1 MSNSRKPLDGTAF
14 ACIVLLCT
22 LWGGQQIFL
31 KLTAENLTPAMH
43 IGLRGCIGCVLL
55 ALYMRHQKISL
66 ALWRGPWVAGCI
78 VGLLFGAEWWM
89 IGEGLARTTASHMVV
104 FLYTTPIF
112 TALGLHYWVP
122 EERLS
127 WLQWFGVMTCFT
139 GIAVAF
145 LGGSDQP
152 HFNLTTI
159 LGDLLGLGA
168 GLLWAATTVI
178 IRCTELA
185 KIPPAQTTFYQL
197 SFASVGILVVCALTG
212 QAGVI
217 WTPFVISSI
226 LIQGVVIA
234 FMSLLIWF
242 WLLRHY
248 LASRVSI
255 FTFLTPLM
263 GVTFGVWIL
272 DDPLHPEFVWG
283 AVMVLSGMV
292 LVNIPKK
299 KQQAV

>member
-55 ALYMRHQKISL
+55 ALYMWHQKISL
-66 ALWRGPWVAGCI
+66 ALWRGPWMAGCT

-89 IGEGLARTTASHMVV
+89 IGEGLALTTASHMVV

-139 GIAVAF
+139 GIAIAF
-145 LGGSDQP
+145 L
-152 HFNLTTI
+152 
-159 LGDLLGLGA
+159 
-168 GLLWAATTVI
+168 
-178 IRCTELA
+178 
-185 KIPPAQTTFYQL
+185 
-197 SFASVGILVVCALTG
+197 
-212 QAGVI
+212 
-217 WTPFVISSI
+217 
-226 LIQGVVIA
+226 
-234 FMSLLIWF
+234 
-242 WLLRHY
+242 
-248 LASRVSI
+248 
-255 FTFLTPLM
+255 
-263 GVTFGVWIL
+263 
-272 DDPLHPEFVWG
+272 
-283 AVMVLSGMV
+283 
-292 LVNIPKK
+292 
-299 KQQAV
+299 

>member
-1 MSNSRKPLDGTAF
+1 MSNSRKPLDGIAF

-55 ALYMRHQKISL
+55 ALYMWHQKISL
-66 ALWRGPWVAGCI
+66 ALWRGPWMAGCT

-89 IGEGLARTTASHMVV
+89 IGEGLALTTASHMVV

-112 TALGLHYWVP
+112 TALGLHYWVL

-139 GIAVAF
+139 GIAIAF
-145 LGGSDQP
+145 LGGADQP
-152 HFNLTTI
+152 HFSLTTI
-159 LGDLLGLGA
+159 WGDLLGLGA

-197 SFASVGILVVCALTG
+197 SFATVGILVVCALTG

-299 KQQAV
+299 KQRAV

>member
-1 MSNSRKPLDGTAF
+1 M
-14 ACIVLLCT
+14 
-22 LWGGQQIFL
+22 W
-31 KLTAENLTPAMH
+31 
-43 IGLRGCIGCVLL
+43 
-55 ALYMRHQKISL
+55 HQKISL
-66 ALWRGPWVAGCI
+66 ALWRGPWVAGCA
-78 VGLLFGAEWWM
+78 VGLLFGTEWWM

-139 GIAVAF
+139 GIAIAF
-145 LGGSDQP
+145 LGGADQP

-159 LGDLLGLGA
+159 WGDLLGLGA
-168 GLLWAATTVI
+168 GLLWAATTII

-197 SFASVGILVVCALTG
+197 SFASVGILVACALTG

-283 AVMVLSGMV
+283 AAMVLSGMV

-299 KQQAV
+299 KQRAV